1 MGRRQGA
8 RIWPAWSI
16 SISAKDFAALVCVH
30 SLVCSFSFGQTDTL
44 TAQTVTMDSQTADRQ
59 TSDKRTNIDT
69 DSQPA
74 RQTERQRERQTSRQT
89 ERQTNRQRDRETQ
102 TDLYRGPVI
111 VATPETSQA
120 GEQANE
126 EFK

>member
-1 MGRRQGA
+1 MACPGA
-8 RIWPAWSI
+8 LRYQLRVLRLWSGSVSQSCMFPLIWA
-16 SISAKDFAALVCVH
+16 D
-30 SLVCSFSFGQTDTL
+30 TDTL

-59 TSDKRTNIDT
+59 TSDRRTNIDT

-74 RQTERQRERQTSRQT
+74 RQTERQRETDKQTDRETDKTEQT
-89 ERQTNRQRDRETQ
+89 GDRETQ